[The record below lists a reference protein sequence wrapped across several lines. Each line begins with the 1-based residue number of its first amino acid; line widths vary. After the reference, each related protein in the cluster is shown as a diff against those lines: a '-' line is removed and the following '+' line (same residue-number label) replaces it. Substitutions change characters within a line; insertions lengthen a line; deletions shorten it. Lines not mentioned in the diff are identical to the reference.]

1 VRLEWAKLIESL
13 NWTFLFNLVNFAL
26 LLYVL
31 KRLLFKPALAYLD
44 RRREM
49 IAARMEAAR
58 TNEERAAR
66 LASDGETA
74 LAAAHET
81 SRRAIEEA
89 AARREAMIAEAK
101 AEAEREAR
109 RIVED
114 GRRQLKQERAQ
125 MEAELRVAYADLAVL
140 GASRVLRREVNV
152 EDHRRLLEELLTA
165 IDEEELRVEK

>member
-1 VRLEWAKLIESL
+1 
-13 NWTFLFNLVNFAL
+13 
-26 LLYVL
+26 
-31 KRLLFKPALAYLD
+31 
-44 RRREM
+44 
-49 IAARMEAAR
+49 
-58 TNEERAAR
+58 
-66 LASDGETA
+66 
-74 LAAAHET
+74 
-81 SRRAIEEA
+81 
-89 AARREAMIAEAK
+89 MIAEAK